1 MNEITAIASTLSS
14 MNHVRMQEQ
23 IAMSV
28 LKMNAE
34 AEAALAD
41 MLMQNARAIAFL
53 ADASKGSAIDIFA

>member
-1 MNEITAIASTLSS
+1 MNEISAIVSALTS
-14 MNHVRMQEQ
+14 MNHVRVQEQ

-41 MLMQNARAIAFL
+41 MLIQNAREIASL
-53 ADASKGSAIDIFA
+53 ADASVGSVIDIFA